1 MTENNKKTYNLYLS
15 STDRI
20 SGNHNNPTFN
30 VVWDFLPKNKY
41 FSVNFSFISCAGAYS
56 DCVAIGQTLYNSAIK
71 INCNLQDSKFSSDTS
86 TQSTTFNLGYAGIDC
101 NYVVNGGNCKG
112 NSYIAPYLYNPSK
125 VIIRP
130 TNTQLTFW
138 IYNLSALMNN
148 IIIPAGTTTTFNPS
162 NALYNNFLQVECAP
176 NGSYYVLS
184 TDMKPW
190 SMIISFI
197 EIDDAF

>member
-1 MTENNKKTYNLYLS
+1 MTENKKTYNLYLS

-20 SGNHNNPTFN
+20 SGTHNNPTFN
-30 VVWDFLPKNKY
+30 VNWDTFLPKNKY
-41 FSVNFSFISCAGAYS
+41 FSVNFSFVSAAGIYA
-56 DCVAIGQTLYNSAIK
+56 DCVIASQNFYNSAIK
-71 INCNLQDSKFSSDTS
+71 INCNMQDTHFSTDTS
-86 TQSTTFNLGYAGIDC
+86 SQSTTMNLGYCGIDC
-101 NYVVNGGNCKG
+101 AYVVTGGFTKG
-112 NSYIAPYLYNPSK
+112 NSYIAPYLSNPSK

-130 TNTQLTFW
+130 QNTQLTFW

-148 IIIPAGTTTTFNPS
+148 ITFPASTAGFNPA
-162 NALYNNFLQVECAP
+162 NALYNNYLQVECTP
-176 NGSYYVLS
+176 NAGNYTLS

>member
-1 MTENNKKTYNLYLS
+1 MTKNKKTYNLYLQ

-20 SGNHNNPTFN
+20 SGTHNNPTFN
-30 VVWDFLPKNKY
+30 VNWDTFLPRNKY
-41 FSVNFSFISCAGAYS
+41 FSVNFSFVSAARVYA
-56 DCVAIGQTLYNSAIK
+56 DCNIGSQSLYNSAIK
-71 INCNLQDSKFSSDTS
+71 INCNMQDTHFSTDTS
-86 TQSTTFNLGYAGIDC
+86 SQSTSMNLGFAGIDC
-101 NYVVNGGNCKG
+101 AYIYPTGGYTKG
-112 NSYIAPYLYNPSK
+112 NSYIANYLSNPSK

-130 TNTQLTFW
+130 TNSQLTFW
-138 IYNLSALMNN
+138 IYNLSALSNN
-148 IIIPAGTTTTFNPS
+148 INFPASTAGFNPA
-162 NALYNNFLQVECAP
+162 NALYNNYLQVECAP

>member
-1 MTENNKKTYNLYLS
+1 MTENKKTYNLYLS

-30 VVWDFLPKNKY
+30 VNWDTFLPRNKY
-41 FSVNFSFISCAGAYS
+41 FSVNFSFVTAAGIYS
-56 DCVAIGQTLYNSAIK
+56 DCVISGQSLYNSAIK
-71 INCNLQDSKFSSDTS
+71 INCNMQDTHFSTDTS
-86 TQSTTFNLGYAGIDC
+86 SQSTSMNLGYAGIDC
-101 NYVVNGGNCKG
+101 AYIYPTGGYTKG
-112 NSYIAPYLYNPSK
+112 NSYIANYLSNPSK

-130 TNTQLTFW
+130 TNSQLTFW
-138 IYNLSALMNN
+138 IYNLSALMTNITFASNLAAFGGNN
-148 IIIPAGTTTTFNPS
+148 A
-162 NALYNNFLQVECAP
+162 AYNNFLQLECSP
-176 NGSYYVLS
+176 NGSNYILG

>member
-1 MTENNKKTYNLYLS
+1 MTENNKNIYNLYLS
-15 STDRI
+15 SSDKI

-30 VVWDFLPKNKY
+30 VVWDFLPRNKY

-56 DCVAIGQTLYNSAIK
+56 DCVANGQTLYNSAIK
-71 INCNLQDSKFSSDTS
+71 INCNLQDSRFSSDTS

-112 NSYIAPYLYNPSK
+112 NSFISPYLYNPSK
-125 VIIRP
+125 IIITP

-138 IYNLSALMNN
+138 IYNLCALSNN
-148 IIIPAGTTTTFNPS
+148 ITFPSGLAVFNGT
-162 NALYNNFLQVECAP
+162 NAVYNNYLQVECASS
-176 NGSYYVLS
+176 GSNYTLY

-190 SMIISFI
+190 SMIMSFI